1 MFEKCS
7 RKKLRFVSDKG
18 LLTAEDLWDL
28 NLNQLNAIAKK
39 LNKDLKNA
47 AEEDFLEGAGKEDT
61 LLKLSFDIVL
71 HVLNTKKEEAEKRK
85 TAAEKKA
92 EKEKLLDMLDKKKN
106 QSLESLSEEE
116 LKKKIEELD

>member
-1 MFEKCS
+1 MFEKAS

-28 NLNQLNAIAKK
+28 NLNQLNTIAKK